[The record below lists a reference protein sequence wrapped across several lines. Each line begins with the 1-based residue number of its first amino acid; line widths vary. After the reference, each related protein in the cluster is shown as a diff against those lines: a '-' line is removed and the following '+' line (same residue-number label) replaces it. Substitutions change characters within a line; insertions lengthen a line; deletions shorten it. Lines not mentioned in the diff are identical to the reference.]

1 VTGVLTTLEDDAA
14 TRGSDTRRRVSTTS
28 KPALDWTDEDK
39 LAVTVIRALAMDAVE
54 AAGSGHP
61 GTAMSLAPAAYL
73 LFQRLLRHDPTDP
86 AWIGRDRYVLSCGHS
101 SLTLYI
107 QLFLSGYGLT
117 IEDISLLRTW
127 GSLTPGHPEHGHT
140 LGVEVTTGPL
150 GQGIANAVGMA
161 MAQRFERGLF
171 DPDAKAGESVFDH
184 TIWCFASDGDME
196 EGISGE
202 ASSIAGHQQLGNL
215 VLLYDDNHI
224 SIEGD
229 TKVAFS
235 EDVAARYAA
244 YGWHIQHVE
253 DANDVEALDA
263 AFTAARNETT
273 KPSLISMKS
282 IIGWPAPTKGG
293 TGKAHG
299 SALGAEEV
307 AKTKEI
313 LGLDPTVTFYCP
325 DDLLAHTREVVDRG
339 RDLHAQWQE
348 RFDAWAKAHPDRA
361 AELDR
366 ISQRRLPEGWDAKL
380 PDFAGEKPM
389 ATRKASG
396 VVINAIAEAMREF
409 WGGSADLAESNLTEI
424 NGADSFL
431 PEAHG
436 GSPYGRILHF
446 GIREHAMGAI
456 MNGITVHGGTRV
468 FGGTFLT
475 FSDYMRGAVRLA
487 AIMKLPVTYVWT
499 HDSIGLG
506 EDGPTHQP
514 IEQLAS
520 LRAVPGL
527 DVVRPAD
534 ATETTIAWRT
544 IIEHGDRPAGLI
556 LSRQNLP
563 VIDRATHGS
572 AEGVARGAYVL
583 AEASTG
589 IPEVILISTG
599 SEVQIALAARDLLEA
614 DGAPTRVV
622 SMPCR
627 EWFEAQD
634 ASYRQQVLL
643 PEVKARVSIEAAVA
657 MGWRDFVGDHGEC
670 VSLEHYGASAPYQIL
685 YEQFGLTADR
695 VVAAAHASLSKVGA
709 TKGSTTGN

>member
-1 VTGVLTTLEDDAA
+1 VSPTATT
-14 TRGSDTRRRVSTTS
+14 
-28 KPALDWTDEDK
+28 LDWTDDDK
-39 LAVTVIRALAMDAVE
+39 LAVDVIRGLAMDAVE

-86 AWIGRDRYVLSCGHS
+86 TWLGRDRFVLSCGHS

-117 IEDISLLRTW
+117 LEDLKLLRQW

-150 GQGIANAVGMA
+150 GQGVANAVGMA
-161 MAQRFERGLF
+161 MAQRYERGLF
-171 DPDAKAGESVFDH
+171 DPDARAGQSVFDH

-235 EDVAARYAA
+235 EDVAARYEA
-244 YGWHIQHVE
+244 YGWHIQHV
-253 DANDVEALDA
+253 DDVRDVRALH
-263 AFTAARNETT
+263 TALVNARDEHSR
-273 KPSLISMKS
+273 PSFISVKS

-293 TGKAHG
+293 TDKAHG

-307 AKTKEI
+307 AATKKI
-313 LGLDPTVTFYCP
+313 LGFDPEVSFYCP
-325 DDLLAHTREVVDRG
+325 DNVLAHTREVVDRG
-339 RDLHAQWQE
+339 RQLHADWQA
-348 RFDAWAKAHPDRA
+348 RFDTWAGKHPDKA
-361 AELDR
+361 KELER
-366 ISQRRLPEGWDAKL
+366 ISHRRLPEGWSDKL

-389 ATRKASG
+389 ATRIASEAA
-396 VVINAIAEAMREF
+396 INAIAAVVPEF
-409 WGGSADLAESNLTEI
+409 WGGSADLAGSNNTLI
-424 NGADSFL
+424 KDADSFL
-431 PEAHG
+431 PKAHG
-436 GSPYGRILHF
+436 GSPYGRVLHF

-456 MNGITVHGGTRV
+456 LNGITLHGGTRV

-475 FSDYMRGAVRLA
+475 FSDYMRGSVRLA
-487 AIMKLPVTYVWT
+487 ALMGAPVTYVWT

-514 IEQLAS
+514 IEHLAS
-520 LRAVPGL
+520 LRAMPGL

-534 ATETTIAWRT
+534 ATETTVAWRT
-544 IIEHGDRPAGLI
+544 IMEHTDRPAALI
-556 LSRQNLP
+556 LSRQKLP
-563 VIDRATHGS
+563 VIDRTTHGS
-572 AEGVARGAYVL
+572 VEGVAQGAYIL
-583 AEASTG
+583 AEAASGT
-589 IPEVILISTG
+589 PAVILIATG
-599 SEVQIALAARDLLEA
+599 SEVTIALDARDRLEA
-614 DGAPTRVV
+614 EGTPTRVV

-627 EWFEAQD
+627 EWFEAQEW
-634 ASYRQQVLL
+634 SYRQQVL
-643 PEVKARVSIEAAVA
+643 PPAVRARVSVEAAVA
-657 MGWRDFVGDHGEC
+657 FGWRDFVGDAGE
-670 VSLEHYGASAPYQIL
+670 SLSIEHFGASAPASIL
-685 YEQFGLTADR
+685 YEQFGITADR

-709 TKGSTTGN
+709 TSGSTTGN

>member
-1 VTGVLTTLEDDAA
+1 
-14 TRGSDTRRRVSTTS
+14 VSTTS
-28 KPALDWTDEDK
+28 KPALEWTDEDK

-61 GTAMSLAPAAYL
+61 GTAMSLAPAAHV
-73 LFQRLLRHDPTDP
+73 LFQRLLRHDPADP
-86 AWIGRDRYVLSCGHS
+86 AWIGRDRFVLSCGHS

-107 QLFLSGYGLT
+107 QLFLTGYGLT
-117 IEDISLLRTW
+117 MEDISLLRQW
-127 GSLTPGHPEHGHT
+127 GSLTPGHPERGHT
-140 LGVEVTTGPL
+140 LGVEITTGPL
-150 GQGIANAVGMA
+150 GQGVANAVGMA
-161 MAQRFERGLF
+161 MAQRYERGLF
-171 DPDAKAGESVFDH
+171 DPDAKPGASVFDH

-196 EGISGE
+196 EGISSE
-202 ASSIAGHQQLGNL
+202 ASSLAGHQQLGNL
-215 VLLYDDNHI
+215 VMLYDDNHI

-235 EDVAARYAA
+235 EDVGARYEA
-244 YGWHIQHVE
+244 YGWHVQHVA
-253 DANDVEALDA
+253 DVNDVQAVYDAFATARDEAA
-263 AFTAARNETT
+263 
-273 KPSLISMKS
+273 KPSLIVVHS
-282 IIGWPAPTKGG
+282 IIGWPAPTKQN

-299 SALGAEEV
+299 SALGADEV
-307 AKTKEI
+307 ARTKEV
-313 LGLDPTVTFYCP
+313 LGLDPKVNFYCP
-325 DDLLAHTREVVDRG
+325 DELLAHTRKVVDRG
-339 RDLHAQWQE
+339 RELHAKWTE
-348 RFDAWAKAHPDRA
+348 RFDAWADAYPDRA

-366 ISQRRLPEGWDAKL
+366 ISQRRLPEGWDDKL

-396 VVINAIAEAMREF
+396 VVINALAETMPEL

-424 NGADSFL
+424 DGADSFL

-456 MNGITVHGGTRV
+456 MNGITAHGGTRV
-468 FGGTFLT
+468 FGGTFLC

-487 AIMKLPVTYVWT
+487 ALMKLPVTYVWT

-514 IEQLAS
+514 IEHLAS
-520 LRAVPGL
+520 LRAIPGL

-534 ATETTIAWRT
+534 AAETAIAWRT
-544 IIEHGDRPAGLI
+544 IIENAHRPAGLI
-556 LSRQNLP
+556 LSRQSLP
-563 VIDRATHGS
+563 IFDRSTHGS
-572 AEGVARGAYVL
+572 AGGVARGAYIL
-583 AEASTG
+583 AEASSG
-589 IPEVILISTG
+589 LPEVILISTG

-614 DGAPTRVV
+614 EGTPTRVV

-643 PEVKARVSIEAAVA
+643 PEVQARVSVEAAVA
-657 MGWRDFVGDHGEC
+657 QGWREFVGDHGEC
-670 VSLEHYGASAPYQIL
+670 VSLEHFGASAPQDIL

-695 VVAAAHASLSKVGA
+695 VVAAAHASLSRVGA